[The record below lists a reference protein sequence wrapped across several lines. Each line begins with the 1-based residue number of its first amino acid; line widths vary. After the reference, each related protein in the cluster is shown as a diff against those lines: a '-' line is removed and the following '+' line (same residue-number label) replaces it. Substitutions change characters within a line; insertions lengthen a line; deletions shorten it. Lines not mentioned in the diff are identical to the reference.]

1 MSSPI
6 EYYEKYYAEGG
17 PYKLADWAHTSR
29 VATICDLIIEHT
41 PKGGQILDVGCG
53 DMLLSTRLPDY
64 GWQGIDIN
72 IDVAKGKAVKH
83 DLESPPYPLE
93 ANSFDTIVCSE
104 VMEHLFD
111 PVKVTKEIRR
121 LLKPNGTYI
130 VSTPNFH
137 WIDNYLEFFERI
149 RTNLDQQWTLEHIRH
164 YTIESHDQILKA
176 TGFKRVSFTGA
187 DAHFS
192 PFLCQGRPALRSVV
206 EKAIGAAD
214 PNWTVTDQVL
224 GAMFPLHN
232 HTIIITAKP
241 EVQ

>member
-1 MSSPI
+1 MSSSII

-17 PYKLADWAHTSR
+17 PYTMAAWGHTSR
-29 VATICDLIIEHT
+29 VATISDLIVQHT

-93 ANSFDTIVCSE
+93 ASSFDTIVCSE

-121 LLKPNGTYI
+121 LLKPGGAYI

-137 WIDNYLEFFERI
+137 WIDNFLENFERI
-149 RTNLDQQWTLEHIRH
+149 RTDLTKQWTLEHIRQ
-164 YTIESHDQILKA
+164 YSLESHDQILKES
-176 TGFKRVSFTGA
+176 GFKRENFTGA

-192 PFLCQGRPALRSVV
+192 PFLCQARPAVRALIESVKGV
-206 EKAIGAAD
+206 TD
-214 PNWTVTDQVL
+214 PNWTMTDQL
-224 GAMFPLHN
+224 IGAMFPLHN
-232 HTIIITAKP
+232 HTIIILARP
-241 EVQ
+241 I